1 MTAGVGP
8 TYITGMGAVTA
19 LGVGVAELWQGLR
32 SGQSGVK
39 PIVIPR
45 TERQQIGQA
54 AHLGS
59 FNPADHLT
67 PELAAATDRFVH
79 FAIVAADE
87 AMKQAGWPIGDPMGD
102 RTAVI
107 IGSGIG
113 GSTTSDT
120 GHYKFY
126 VTHER
131 GDPMTVPK
139 VMPSAAASHIAM
151 RYGARGPSFAVSSAC
166 SSSTQAIGLGLMLIR
181 SGVVDRA
188 IVGGSEAMLTPATF
202 RAWETLRV
210 MTPGLC
216 RPFSKGRDG
225 MVLGEG
231 AAVFLLENETSAR
244 RGAKPL
250 AVLAGYGT
258 SSDALDIVRPDP
270 TGAARSMQLALE
282 DANLAPR
289 DIDYINAHGT
299 GTILNDVSESESLRL
314 VFDGSLPDIL
324 VSSTKPVHGHALGAA
339 GAIELVATICALRD
353 GLAPATINWQEPDP
367 RCIPDPVA
375 NTARKKDMEFA
386 MSNSFAFGGI
396 NASLIVKRIAP

>member
-1 MTAGVGP
+1 VFRSFRQVFAQ
-8 TYITGMGAVTA
+8 AV
-19 LGVGVAELWQGLR
+19 R
-32 SGQSGVK
+32 GQ
-39 PIVIPR
+39 PIDPR

-54 AHLGS
+54 AHLGN
-59 FNPADHLT
+59 FNPTDHIA
-67 PELAAATDRFVH
+67 PDLAAATDRFVH
-79 FAIVAADE
+79 FALAAADE
-87 AMKQAGWPIGDPMGD
+87 AMNQAGWPIGEPMGD

-113 GSTTSDT
+113 GSTTSDI

-131 GDPMTVPK
+131 TDPMTVPK

-210 MTPGLC
+210 MTPSLC

-231 AAVFLLENETSAR
+231 AAIFMLENEISASVAPHRLPCFQAMARRVTPPISSAR
-244 RGAKPL
+244 SPWCGPVHATAL
-250 AVLAGYGT
+250 A
-258 SSDALDIVRPDP
+258 
-270 TGAARSMQLALE
+270 
-282 DANLAPR
+282 DANLSPS

-299 GTILNDVSESESLRL
+299 GTILNDVSEFWSPAAW

-324 VSSTKPVHGHALGAA
+324 CPRQSQFMGMRLGRR
-339 GAIELVATICALRD
+339 EPL
-353 GLAPATINWQEPDP
+353 NWSHHM
-367 RCIPDPVA
+367 CI
-375 NTARKKDMEFA
+375 AR
-386 MSNSFAFGGI
+386 
-396 NASLIVKRIAP
+396 